1 MRKLRSRVLVLM
13 VLLLVMSGCS
23 KQEVQD
29 PITNEA
35 VQTEANVEAVV
46 TNAYEPVTIIVD
58 NGEESVEVTIS
69 EAPQRAVSMSHFTT
83 EMMLALELQDQM
95 VGTAW
100 ADGEI
105 MPELKGA
112 YDQVEVLSDRYPSKE
127 VFYAAEP
134 DFVTGW
140 ASSTREK
147 NIGPLSELVDNG
159 INAMQL
165 NSINPDATMET
176 VYADF
181 MTLGKVFG
189 SEDKALEVVSKMK
202 SDIADVKA
210 KIGDNN
216 EPVKVFAYD
225 SGTDAPFTVCQ
236 GLAKSIIEEAGGV
249 NIFGDIE
256 KSYATVSWEEIIER
270 APEVIVIV
278 DYTSSDSVEE
288 KIRFLT
294 EESPIKDLEVVK
306 QQKFVVIGLSDL
318 SAGLRNVNAI
328 RTLAEGFYP
337 EEY

>member
-147 NIGPLSELVDNG
+147 
-159 INAMQL
+159 
-165 NSINPDATMET
+165 T
-176 VYADF
+176 
-181 MTLGKVFG
+181 
-189 SEDKALEVVSKMK
+189 
-202 SDIADVKA
+202 
-210 KIGDNN
+210 
-216 EPVKVFAYD
+216 
-225 SGTDAPFTVCQ
+225 
-236 GLAKSIIEEAGGV
+236 
-249 NIFGDIE
+249 
-256 KSYATVSWEEIIER
+256 
-270 APEVIVIV
+270 
-278 DYTSSDSVEE
+278 
-288 KIRFLT
+288 
-294 EESPIKDLEVVK
+294 
-306 QQKFVVIGLSDL
+306 
-318 SAGLRNVNAI
+318 
-328 RTLAEGFYP
+328 
-337 EEY
+337 